1 VASPEL
7 ASDRTSWITSR
18 DLDIHTATNL
28 EACFGSIQRGGYLP
42 KLLKVGPDFAA
53 PLSFRSGKL
62 DATHN
67 FVVIVNLWLGVA
79 AASGDSLTGS
89 FGSPRRRPRKQIR
102 GTFSQHSSFKRRE
115 FCENRYGVRVEAESC
130 LRRFRECAVERA

>member
-1 VASPEL
+1 MASPEL
-7 ASDRTSWITSR
+7 ASDRASWIMSR

-28 EACFGSIQRGGYLP
+28 EACFGSIQRGGYLA

-89 FGSPRRRPRKQIR
+89 FGSPCRRPQFPTQALREDYSGKKNPFVLRLDKRRQTRREIR
-102 GTFSQHSSFKRRE
+102 GAFS
-115 FCENRYGVRVEAESC
+115 
-130 LRRFRECAVERA
+130 